1 MWEIETDLPIQL
13 SAIHLDHVQVTAT
26 ETAYLK
32 LERCAR
38 SYQTRYADRA
48 IGKIQGVQTARS
60 LFRAIGVDPTKRRP
74 SSEALL
80 RRALKGKALYTVNSL
95 VDVGNW
101 CSLDFL
107 LPVCIYD
114 ADRLNGD
121 VVIRKGRE
129 NESYIGLNNH
139 TIHLYDRYMLA
150 DETGGFGSPDHR
162 LPADRRLVRHPAG
175 RTGYL
180 CAGGLSFGNTRRTG
194 GLFCAAGHGSLRRG
208 HRAAGNFR
216 SAVRPRRCRTS
227 RIRGGRMSR
236 ASPTIPK
243 SAILKIGAAGSALIA
258 TMVSDDRMPT
268 RCCTAPLI
276 PTAT

>member
-60 LFRAIGVDPTKRRP
+60 LFRAIGIDPTKRRP

-114 ADRLNGD
+114 VDRLNGD

-129 NESYIGLNNH
+129 NETYIGLNNH
-139 TIHLYDRYMLA
+139 TINLHDRYMLA
-150 DETGGFGSPDHR
+150 DETGGFGSPITDSR
-162 LPADRRLVRHPAG
+162 RTAVSFDTRRAVLGIFAPADYPSETLAEQADCFAQRAMDVCGGVIAHREILGRPCGPA
-175 RTGYL
+175 
-180 CAGGLSFGNTRRTG
+180 
-194 GLFCAAGHGSLRRG
+194 AAGPVGSEGAECQG
-208 HRAAGNFR
+208 HRPR
-216 SAVRPRRCRTS
+216 SRNRQF
-227 RIRGGRMSR
+227 
-236 ASPTIPK
+236 
-243 SAILKIGAAGSALIA
+243 
-258 TMVSDDRMPT
+258 
-268 RCCTAPLI
+268 
-276 PTAT
+276 